1 MKTSTLIV
9 VFISLIMIS
18 CSNDDPLSKDCTFV
32 DNPSAEQ
39 GAISEQ
45 EVQLMADCDNDPLT
59 TVEQVT
65 DRLSGTAWT
74 LVGFGHGWFWE
85 TNKPCITIDFN
96 DTEVGIEYVDS
107 QRDTVTSH
115 TWEVEEVSNGT
126 LRLVTEPPMYELG
139 MTNFSEEIMY
149 HNGTPYDGNLYIY
162 AKLD

>member
-1 MKTSTLIV
+1 MILLVPVLLLSLTSCDKDEV
-9 VFISLIMIS
+9 SS
-18 CSNDDPLSKDCTFV
+18 DCTFV
-32 DNPSAEQ
+32 DNPAAEE
-39 GAISEQ
+39 GAISGQ
-45 EVQLMADCDNDPLT
+45 EVQLMADCDDDPLT

-96 DTEVGIEYVDS
+96 DSEVSIAYVDS

-115 TWEVEEVSNGT
+115 TWEVEQVSNGS

-139 MTNFSEEIMY
+139 MTNFSSDIMY

-162 AKLD
+162 RKLD